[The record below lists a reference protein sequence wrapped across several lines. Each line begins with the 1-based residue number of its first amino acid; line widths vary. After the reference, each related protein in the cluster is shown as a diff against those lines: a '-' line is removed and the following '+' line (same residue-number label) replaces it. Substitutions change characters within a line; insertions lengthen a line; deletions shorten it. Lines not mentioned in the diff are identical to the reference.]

1 MIESDWDNYLN
12 EYSIEYPFG
21 GDLKAIKVREDD
33 VDSELLSE
41 CVEKHI
47 VSEVS
52 KGYYITHEYIE
63 RHLEAIKE
71 HGIEAYLEK
80 RLELVEDE

>member
-1 MIESDWDNYLN
+1 MIESDWNDYLD
-12 EYSIEYPFG
+12 EYSIKYPFD
-21 GDLKAIKVREDD
+21 GDLKAIKVREEE

-41 CVEKHI
+41 CVENHI

-52 KGYYITHEYIE
+52 KGYYITHEDIE
-63 RHLEAIKE
+63 QHLEVINE
-71 HGIEAYLEK
+71 HSMEAYLEK